1 MDTQNQ
7 NKDLLEQLKNNPPK
21 IIGGY
26 KKPGWALKVLDKISN
41 DSVEHEP
48 DGSTVTAKAILE
60 AKDETYYPAFI
71 TLDMTNKGQIAGAY
85 FISESDEEFE
95 LLPFEIA
102 KAFIKK
108 EEAELTPFKY
118 RTLEQIEGD
127 EIQVNWPD
135 FT

>member
-1 MDTQNQ
+1 MDNQ
-7 NKDLLEQLKNNPPK
+7 NRNTDLIEQLKNNPPK

-26 KKPGWALKVLDKISN
+26 KKPGWALKVLEKISN

-48 DGSTVTAKAILE
+48 DGSSVTAKAILE
-60 AKDETYYPAFI
+60 ASDQTYYPAFL
-71 TLDMTNKGQIAGAY
+71 TLDMSKKGQVAGAY
-85 FISESDEEFE
+85 FISEKNEEFE

-102 KAFIKK
+102 KEFIKK

-127 EIQVNWPD
+127 EIQTNWPD
-135 FT
+135 FS